1 MTNEMILRE
10 YELIEN
16 PTTRLP
22 VIFCLDT
29 SSSMSGAPISELN
42 KGVEIFVEAIKQDE
56 IARYSVEL
64 SIVTFDS
71 EVNCVVDFANIEH
84 QNVPHVYASGSTSMG
99 EGVLKALELL
109 QKRKNEYSS
118 TGVDYYQ
125 PWLVLMSDG
134 YPTDDVS
141 LAIEEVRRL
150 KENKKLTLFP
160 VAIGDY
166 ADMDTLKQFSTL
178 KNNMVLKVK
187 NAAYFREF
195 FEWLS
200 QSVSVVSQSIPG
212 ERSSLPQTP
221 PTIEIEL

>member
-42 KGVEIFVEAIKQDE
+42 KGVEIFLEAIKQDE
-56 IARYSVEL
+56 IAKYSVEL
-64 SIVTFDS
+64 GIVTFDS

-84 QNVPHVYASGSTSMG
+84 QNVPHVYASGATSMG

-109 QKRKNEYSS
+109 QKRKNEYSNA
-118 TGVDYYQ
+118 GVDYYQ

-160 VAIGDY
+160 VAIGDN